1 MVNSGMAPNP
11 AVIEV
16 TRRSRVESVHTG
28 TAAIVD
34 DSGRTIF
41 SIGDPTADV
50 FPRSAVKPIQALAMV
65 ASGAAEHFGAID
77 AEIAL
82 ACGSHVGSPAHVATA
97 EGMLC
102 KAGQDARALECGA
115 HWPLDD
121 AEARAL
127 ASRGEAPS
135 PLHNNC
141 SGKHAGFICL
151 ASFRGYAVDN
161 YTRPDHPAMQ
171 EVTATLAGV
180 TGATLETA
188 TAGTDGCSIP
198 AFAMPLQALALG
210 FARFGTGQG
219 LPPMVA
225 AAAKRIRAAVAACPH
240 MLSGAGRFDTRVAE
254 TCGQAILVKSGAEGV
269 ACAAIPEA
277 RLGIAVKIDD
287 GAGRAATAAMATLLL
302 RFADDWP
309 RDRAEARAILEEFAR
324 PVLRNWNGVEV
335 GCLRPTGIFG
345 RG

>member
-1 MVNSGMAPNP
+1 MAPNP
-11 AVIEV
+11 TVVEV
-16 TRRSRVESVHTG
+16 TRRNRVESAHRG
-28 TAAIVD
+28 MAAVVD
-34 DSGRTIF
+34 DRGRMIF
-41 SIGDPTADV
+41 SIGDTTAEV

-65 ASGAAEHFGAID
+65 ASGAAAHFGATD

-97 EGMLC
+97 ESLLR
-102 KAGQDARALECGA
+102 KAGHDARALECGA
-115 HWPLDD
+115 HWPLDE
-121 AEARAL
+121 AESRAL
-127 ASRGEAPS
+127 AARGEAPS

-151 ASFRGYAVDN
+151 ASFRGHDVTG

-171 EVTATLAGV
+171 EVTAALADV
-180 TGATLETA
+180 TGAALKSA
-188 TAGTDGCSIP
+188 NAGTDGCSIP
-198 AFAMPLQALALG
+198 AFAIPLQALAWG
-210 FARFGTGQG
+210 FARLGTGQG
-219 LPPMVA
+219 LATPA
-225 AAAKRIRAAVAACPH
+225 AHAAGRIRAAIAACPL

-254 TCGQAILVKSGAEGV
+254 ACGQAILVKSGAEGV

-287 GAGRAATAAMATLLL
+287 GAGRAATATMAALLL
-302 RFADDWP
+302 RFAGDWL

-335 GCLRPTGIFG
+335 GCLRPTGILG
-345 RG
+345 GE